1 MKSLIL
7 AKFLYFTFVSLLITS
22 CTSSFYENTPMSE
35 LGDLD
40 QFFKNKRTAMG
51 NPTVNLVSK
60 NAVSVSFIYQST
72 WVKDYE
78 VANAA
83 QYHCQKHNKNAL
95 EISDELYN
103 EPYYKVV
110 FECK

>member
-1 MKSLIL
+1 MKNLVL
-7 AKFLYFTFVSLLITS
+7 AKLLCITLFSLLITS

-51 NPTVNLVSK
+51 RPTVNLVSK
-60 NAVSVSFIYQST
+60 NAVSISFIYQTT

-83 QYHCQKHNKNAL
+83 QHHCQKHDKNAL

-103 EPYYKVV
+103 DPYYKIV